1 MMIGLTWLHISDRL
15 QKGEKAFDRQVTR
28 ASQIRNIGGRS
39 GAGPDLS
46 VMNFITFSGNIDCSG
61 KAEER
66 DIVNGDL
73 LGPLPKAC
81 DAGPD
86 GLFMSPGSHDM
97 DLVVFE
103 KLPSE
108 IKKLSG
114 SEEGMH
120 RKM

>member
-1 MMIGLTWLHISDRL
+1 MIGLTWLHIADRL
-15 QKGEKAFDRQVTR
+15 QKGEKEFDRQVIR
-28 ASQIRNIGGRS
+28 AALIRDIGRRS

-46 VMNFITFSGNIDCSG
+46 MMN
-61 KAEER
+61 
-66 DIVNGDL
+66 L

-81 DAGPD
+81 DGGPD
-86 GLFMSPGSHDM
+86 RLFMTPDNHDM

-108 IKKLSG
+108 IKKPPGSG
-114 SEEGMH
+114 EGAH